1 MKTFVCTLFIFV
13 TNFIAAS
20 EPNSIVVM
28 LGDSTTD
35 QGLPWVVLKELN
47 QKLKIPLSRKR
58 MINAGKGGD
67 NATSAL
73 RRLELDVLAHKPN
86 IVTVSFGLNDTGG
99 RKPKEY
105 GQSVRKIVRAL
116 KAANI
121 NVILMTSTP
130 FNNQR
135 HFWAKQKEFQKMGGL
150 DEYMDREF
158 CEQVRTISKEEN
170 VLLCDLHKIF
180 KAKFKQDSEAINRLI
195 SRDGVHLTG
204 EGLNLMAQQIAP
216 LLEQLINQK
225 KGNTVA
231 E

>member
-1 MKTFVCTLFIFV
+1 
-13 TNFIAAS
+13 
-20 EPNSIVVM
+20 
-28 LGDSTTD
+28 
-35 QGLPWVVLKELN
+35 
-47 QKLKIPLSRKR
+47 
-58 MINAGKGGD
+58 
-67 NATSAL
+67 
-73 RRLELDVLAHKPN
+73 
-86 IVTVSFGLNDTGG
+86 
-99 RKPKEY
+99 
-105 GQSVRKIVRAL
+105 
-116 KAANI
+116 
-121 NVILMTSTP
+121 
-130 FNNQR
+130 
-135 HFWAKQKEFQKMGGL
+135 MGGL

>member
-20 EPNSIVVM
+20 EQNSIVVM

-35 QGLPWVVLKELN
+35 QGLPWVVMKELN
-47 QKLKIPLSRKR
+47 QKLKIPLSRKG

>member
-1 MKTFVCTLFIFV
+1 MKTFVFTLFIFV
-13 TNFIAAS
+13 TNFISAS

-35 QGLPWVVLKELN
+35 QGLPWVVMKELN
-47 QKLKIPLSRKR
+47 QKLKIPLSRKG

-105 GQSVRKIVRAL
+105 GQSIRKIVRTL
-116 KAANI
+116 KTADI

-130 FNNQR
+130 FNNER
-135 HFWAKQKEFQKMGGL
+135 HFGQSEKYFKNSEVSTNTWTVSFANRCAPFQRRKKFSSAIFIKFSKQNSSETL
-150 DEYMDREF
+150 
-158 CEQVRTISKEEN
+158 
-170 VLLCDLHKIF
+170 
-180 KAKFKQDSEAINRLI
+180 KQ
-195 SRDGVHLTG
+195 
-204 EGLNLMAQQIAP
+204 
-216 LLEQLINQK
+216 
-225 KGNTVA
+225 
-231 E
+231 